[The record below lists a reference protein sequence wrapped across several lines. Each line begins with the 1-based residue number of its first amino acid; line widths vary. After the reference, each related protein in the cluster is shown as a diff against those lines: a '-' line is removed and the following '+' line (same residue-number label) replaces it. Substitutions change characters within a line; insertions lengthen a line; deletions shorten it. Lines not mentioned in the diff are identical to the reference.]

1 MLKVGI
7 TGGIGSGKSTVSSFF
22 SVLGVPVYDSDKR
35 AKYLMQHDNSI
46 IGTIKKEFGERSY
59 LNNQLNRSYIAE
71 IVFKNESKLKQL
83 NSIIHPAVRTDF
95 NNWLSQNSNAKF
107 VIKEA
112 AIMIESGAYKEMDKL
127 IVVNSKRDQKIKRI
141 KKRDHLSLE
150 DIENRIQNQL
160 SDEIRNQYADFIIEN
175 NSGKMELKQQV
186 LSIYNKLIDQ
196 LKNI

>member
-1 MLKVGI
+1 MLKIGI

-127 IVVNSKRDQKIKRI
+127 IVVNAKRDQKIKRI

-196 LKNI
+196 PKNI

>member
-127 IVVNSKRDQKIKRI
+127 IVVNAKRDQKIKRI

-150 DIENRIQNQL
+150 DIENRIKNQL

>member
-95 NNWLSQNSNAKF
+95 NNWQSQNSNAKF

-127 IVVNSKRDQKIKRI
+127 IVVNAKRDQKIKRI

>member
-127 IVVNSKRDQKIKRI
+127 IVVNAKRDLKIKRI